1 VLMSGGL
8 RAVWKPGHVGE
19 GEEEQHC
26 HGDTEQKVAQINIVR
41 SWNQVVQLLLIL
53 FFIILLFLLL
63 DGLQ

>member
-1 VLMSGGL
+1 MSAGL

-41 SWNQVVQLLLIL
+41 RSWNQVVQLLLIL
-53 FFIILLFLLL
+53 FFIILLFLFL